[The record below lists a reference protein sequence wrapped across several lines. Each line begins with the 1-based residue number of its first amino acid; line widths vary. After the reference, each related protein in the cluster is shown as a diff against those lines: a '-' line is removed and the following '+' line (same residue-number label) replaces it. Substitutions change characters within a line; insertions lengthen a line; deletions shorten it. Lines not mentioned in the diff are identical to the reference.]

1 MGSRLTNGHFHGG
14 IAELVVHC
22 REAVF
27 HLFFCN
33 EGLDDAESSEGFLY
47 LTDAIAPFRL
57 GIKGVLLEFL
67 ADTPDAACQQRHYQQ
82 GEKRELPTH
91 GKHRSYID
99 QNEDGVLDNHVE
111 R

>member
-1 MGSRLTNGHFHGG
+1 MGSRLTNRHFHGG

-47 LTDAIAPFRL
+47 LADAIAPF
-57 GIKGVLLEFL
+57 
-67 ADTPDAACQQRHYQQ
+67 
-82 GEKRELPTH
+82 
-91 GKHRSYID
+91 
-99 QNEDGVLDNHVE
+99 
-111 R
+111 